1 MLILIELDL
10 THSKPTLC
18 WYKLHLTRT
27 VVDNSVL
34 FYFSCGRWGAAVL
47 TQRQEGSSC
56 GLLLVDF
63 ERDLMYALT
72 GKMKL
77 VWKTS

>member
-1 MLILIELDL
+1 M
-10 THSKPTLC
+10 
-18 WYKLHLTRT
+18 
-27 VVDNSVL
+27 DNSVL
-34 FYFSCGRWGAAVL
+34 FYFSCGRWAAAVL

-63 ERDLMYALT
+63 ERDLMMYALT

-77 VWKTS
+77 VWYGRLPDGSGCSFDCFGCSEEMLNAELVGN